1 MSEKLERRFSSW
13 EEFSQE
19 FSANLK
25 NFGLFL
31 PGPRPVQ
38 LRQKV
43 TVDLYLPGER
53 SPIPTR
59 AEVVAVFP
67 AGVALHLEEGPEWMK
82 AVEGKMPATSSE
94 PAPAPAAEAEPEPA
108 AGEGEGAAAEE
119 AVSAKEKAELAA
131 LDSEPVSDEK
141 VQEIEKK
148 ITLKGMDM
156 GNLYQA
162 IRKLSK
168 IEKIQLAKRGN
179 RKALSILIQQGDRLL
194 FRFLIQNP
202 HMTMAEVLQ
211 LFKHP
216 MITTEIITELA
227 RNPSW
232 SQNEELR
239 YQMVMHPKTPLPTA
253 LTLLNALNQR
263 QLAALAKSQSIRAQ
277 IKSNALKLLL
287 KRQSGNL

>member
-1 MSEKLERRFSSW
+1 MSEKIERRFSSW

-19 FSANLK
+19 FFTNLK

-43 TVDLYLPGER
+43 TVDLWLPGER

-82 AVEGKMPATSSE
+82 AVEGKMPVVPREAAPGPE
-94 PAPAPAAEAEPEPA
+94 PEPEPA
-108 AGEGEGAAAEE
+108 AAVAEGEGAAEEE
-119 AVSAKEKAELAA
+119 AVSAEEKAELAA
-131 LDSEPVSDEK
+131 LDSEPVSDAK
-141 VQEIEKK
+141 VEEIEKK

-156 GNLYQA
+156 SNLYGA

-194 FRFLIQNP
+194 FRFIIQNP
-202 HMTMAEVLQ
+202 HMTMPEALQ
-211 LFKHP
+211 LLKHP
-216 MITTEIITELA
+216 MLTTEIITELA

-232 SQNEELR
+232 SQNEEIR
-239 YQMVMHPKTPLPTA
+239 YQMVVHPKTPLPTA
-253 LTLLNALNQR
+253 LTLLNAVNQR
-263 QLAALAKSQSIRAQ
+263 QLAAIAKSQSIRAQ
-277 IKSNALKLLL
+277 LKSNALKLLL
-287 KRQSGNL
+287 KRQSGAF

>member
-1 MSEKLERRFSSW
+1 MSEKIERRFSSW
-13 EEFSQE
+13 EEFAQE

-31 PGPRPVQ
+31 PGPRPAQ

-43 TVDLYLPGER
+43 TVDLWLPGER

-67 AGVALHLEEGPEWMK
+67 TGVALHLEEGPEWMK
-82 AVEGKMPATSSE
+82 AVEGKMPVVPREA
-94 PAPAPAAEAEPEPA
+94 APGPEPEPA
-108 AGEGEGAAAEE
+108 AAAAEGKDAAEEE
-119 AVSAKEKAELAA
+119 AVSAEEKAELDA

-148 ITLKGMDM
+148 ITLKGMDVS
-156 GNLYQA
+156 NLYGA

-263 QLAALAKSQSIRAQ
+263 QLAAIAKSQNMRAQ

-287 KRQSGNL
+287 KRQSGAF